1 MRSGALDKF
10 DRLYCGWMA
19 HYTLDLAAFRNAKNR
34 DNVVLYAYACGN
46 PQHICDRYDRNSL
59 HRRAS
64 VLALDPVSGHSLFG
78 YHAHCARR
86 SNQLVP
92 CWAIYC
98 DFSRNFLSQFQ
109 PRGTA
114 DHPPVLDDG
123 RRGLLRSRIFSL
135 YLGLTRLYRY
145 EFFSGGLET
154 TSHIIPRRDH
164 IATLDAGIPVYNVVL
179 IHPPAPVCWRRYC
192 GCRRLVIPR
201 VAKAA
206 PAGAQRARRGSA
218 VPVLRIHKLFLA
230 VLVRSADG
238 LL

>member
-1 MRSGALDKF
+1 
-10 DRLYCGWMA
+10 
-19 HYTLDLAAFRNAKNR
+19 
-34 DNVVLYAYACGN
+34 
-46 PQHICDRYDRNSL
+46 
-59 HRRAS
+59 
-64 VLALDPVSGHSLFG
+64 
-78 YHAHCARR
+78 
-86 SNQLVP
+86 VP

-98 DFSRNFLSQFQ
+98 DFSRNFLSQFP

-135 YLGLTRLYRY
+135 YLGLTRLYRC

-164 IATLDAGIPVYNVVL
+164 IATLDAGVPVYNAVL
-179 IHPPAPVCWRRYC
+179 IHPSAPVCWWRYYWC
-192 GCRRLVIPR
+192 CCPIIPR

-218 VPVLRIHKLFLA
+218 VPVLWVHKLFLA
-230 VLVRSADG
+230 LLVLSADG